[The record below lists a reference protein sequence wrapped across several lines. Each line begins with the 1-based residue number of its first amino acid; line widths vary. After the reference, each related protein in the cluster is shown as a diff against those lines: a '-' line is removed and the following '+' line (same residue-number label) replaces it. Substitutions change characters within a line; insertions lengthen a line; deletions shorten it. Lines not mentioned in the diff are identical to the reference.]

1 MRGSQP
7 WQVNRARVLRDGQ
20 SSAEDVFWTHV
31 RNRQLGGFKFV
42 RQCPIGP
49 YVADFAC
56 RDRKLAVEIDGGTHS
71 TASEVNADAVRDAR
85 LVEFGYRVLRV
96 RNDEIYDNIDG
107 VLDSFLVELT
117 NGRS

>member
-20 SSAEDVFWTHV
+20 SSAEDVFWQHI
-31 RNRQLGGFKFV
+31 RNRQLDGFKFV

-49 YVADFAC
+49 YFADFAC
-56 RDRKLAVEIDGGTHS
+56 RERKLIVEIDGGTHS
-71 TASEVNADAVRDAR
+71 TPSEMKADAARDAR
-85 LVEFGYRVLRV
+85 LTELGYRVIRV

-107 VLDSFLVELT
+107 VLESLLVELT
-117 NGRS
+117 NDRA